1 MTVQHRDCVA
11 EGLEVLVC
19 GAAGEQPEPAQ
30 QLDRGQI
37 PQSQQYSP
45 RSWHDHMVAPEPK
58 VTACVT
64 SFGTAQV
71 LCDGEGVT
79 TSRVAAVVTCVM
91 VAGLGVWFVLAW
103 AQADRLAMVVSALA
117 AVATVGTGVWAA
129 VRERGSG
136 GSIRVSGTG
145 KATAG
150 RDGGANSGVRGGTL
164 GGRGWMRVKNTGNAD
179 ASGGGDANT
188 GIRWD

>member
-1 MTVQHRDCVA
+1 VS
-11 EGLEVLVC
+11 VL
-19 GAAGEQPEPAQ
+19 GGQAQ
-30 QLDRGQI
+30 CR
-37 PQSQQYSP
+37 
-45 RSWHDHMVAPEPK
+45 K
-58 VTACVT
+58 V
-64 SFGTAQV
+64 G

-79 TSRVAAVVTCVM
+79 TSRVAAVVTCVL

-103 AQADRLAMVVSALA
+103 AQADRLAMVVSAVA
-117 AVATVGTGVWAA
+117 AVAAVGAGVWAA
-129 VRERGSG
+129 ARGRSDSG

-150 RDGGANSGVRGGTL
+150 RGGSANSGVRGGA
-164 GGRGWMRVKNTGNAD
+164 GRGGGSMRVENSGDAD